1 MAIRHHSSWFREEKT
16 HKKPFRSKWKLERE
30 LFYLQVHGMKGKVH
44 YKKTFLSHR
53 LREKAFLQGRKKIM
67 DGFLCGLFIAY

>member
-1 MAIRHHSSWFREEKT
+1 
-16 HKKPFRSKWKLERE
+16 
-30 LFYLQVHGMKGKVH
+30 MKGKVH